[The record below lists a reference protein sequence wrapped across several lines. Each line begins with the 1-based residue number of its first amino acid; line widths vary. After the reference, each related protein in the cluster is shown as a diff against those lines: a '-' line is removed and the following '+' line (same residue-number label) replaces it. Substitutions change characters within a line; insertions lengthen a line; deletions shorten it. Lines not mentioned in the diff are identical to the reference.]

1 MTEAKQ
7 DLRDIKREVEILHEN
22 VGYLEKKLDEQ

>member
-22 VGYLEKKLDEQ
+22 VEYLEKKLDEQ